1 MADPVDWSD
10 PCAALA
16 ALRPV
21 YYALLSGSQAET
33 VEFANAQGAARRVTY
48 TKVNLAALA
57 TEIGRLDGLC
67 AAKTTGSRPRRH
79 AIVGGWWGY

>member
-1 MADPVDWSD
+1 MADLVDWVD

-16 ALRPV
+16 ALRQV

-33 VEFANAQGAARRVTY
+33 VEFANAHGAARRVTY

-57 TEIGRLDGLC
+57 SEIGRLD
-67 AAKTTGSRPRRH
+67 AACRARSPTARPRRH
-79 AIVGGWWGY
+79 AIVGGWWG